1 MDNLRSTGN
10 EIMQEGLEFIELR
23 FLELD
28 AENPRL
34 PESVERT
41 PEAMLNHIALTTSIE
56 DLMNAI
62 AENGFFP
69 GEPLVA
75 IKQGEKYVV
84 VEGNRRLT
92 AVKLIHNPY
101 DCARPSTRMLTI
113 AERMSNKLDTL
124 NVLPVIVR
132 KTRAEILPYLGFR
145 HITGVKQWEPLAKA
159 RYIEQ
164 LFQLTPHGA
173 TTDERYWHVARA
185 IGSRKDHIKRNLDAL
200 AVYKILEHHN
210 FYNID
215 GLDEESIKFSIL
227 STALAD
233 ERIGLFVGTLSI
245 DEDGDSISNDVII
258 SDTGINR
265 EHIQELTEWLY
276 RKDELGKTRVG
287 ESRNLRELGAI
298 IDNKKALTAFRQ
310 GAELKIAYQQ
320 TEDVRQDF
328 MQLLFRAEAAITEA
342 AGMVATIDY
351 DSDALELSR
360 RLSANI
366 KLIGKTLVDKKVED
380 DDDF

>member
-1 MDNLRSTGN
+1 
-10 EIMQEGLEFIELR
+10 MQEGLQFIDIKL
-23 FLELD
+23 LELD
-28 AENPRL
+28 TQNPRL

-41 PEAMLNHIALTTSIE
+41 PDAMLNHIALTTSIE

-75 IKQGEKYVV
+75 ISEGENYVV

-92 AVKLIHNPY
+92 AVKLIHDPY
-101 DCARPSTRMLTI
+101 QCERPSTRMLTI
-113 AERMSNKLDTL
+113 AERMSSKLESLKT
-124 NVLPVIVR
+124 LPVIVR
-132 KTRAEILPYLGFR
+132 KSRAEILPYLGFR

-164 LFQLTPHGA
+164 LFELTPQSS
-173 TTDERYWHVARA
+173 TIDERYWRVARS

-200 AVYKILEHHN
+200 AVYKILEKNN
-210 FYNID
+210 FYNIP

-233 ERIGLFVGTLSI
+233 ERIGLFVGTYSL
-245 DEDGDSISNDVII
+245 DEDGDSVSNDVII
-258 SDTGINR
+258 SDAGINR
-265 EHIQELTEWLY
+265 ENIQELTEWLY
-276 RKDELGKTRVG
+276 KKDELGKTRVG
-287 ESRNLRELGAI
+287 ESRNLRELGAVI
-298 IDNKKALTAFRQ
+298 ENKKALTSFRQ
-310 GAELKIAYQQ
+310 GADLKLAYQL

-342 AGMVATIDY
+342 AGMVATMSY
-351 DSDALELSR
+351 DSDALEVSR
-360 RLSANI
+360 RLAANI
-366 KLIGKTLVDKKVED
+366 KLIGKTIVAKKVED

>member
-1 MDNLRSTGN
+1 
-10 EIMQEGLEFIELR
+10 MQEGLQFIDIKL
-23 FLELD
+23 LELD
-28 AENPRL
+28 TQNPRL
-34 PESVERT
+34 PESIERT
-41 PEAMLNHIALTTSIE
+41 PGAMLNHIALTTSIE

-75 IKQGEKYVV
+75 ISEGDNYVV

-92 AVKLIHNPY
+92 AVKLIHDPY
-101 DCARPSTRMLTI
+101 QCERPSTRMLTI
-113 AERMSNKLDTL
+113 AERMSSKLESLKT
-124 NVLPVIVR
+124 LPVIVR
-132 KTRAEILPYLGFR
+132 KTRAEVLPYLGFR

-164 LFQLTPHGA
+164 LFELTPQSSSI
-173 TTDERYWHVARA
+173 DERYWRVARS

-200 AVYKILEHHN
+200 AVYKILEKNN
-210 FYNID
+210 FYNIH

-233 ERIGLFVGTLSI
+233 ERIGLFVGTYSL
-245 DEDGDSISNDVII
+245 DEDGDSVSNDVII
-258 SDTGINR
+258 SDAGINR
-265 EHIQELTEWLY
+265 ENIQELTEWLY
-276 RKDELGKTRVG
+276 KKDELGKTRVG
-287 ESRNLRELGAI
+287 ESRNLRELGAVI
-298 IDNKKALTAFRQ
+298 ENKKALTSFRQ
-310 GAELKIAYQQ
+310 GADLKLAYQL

-342 AGMVATIDY
+342 AGMVATMNY
-351 DSDALELSR
+351 DSDALEVSR
-360 RLSANI
+360 RLAANI
-366 KLIGKTLVDKKVED
+366 KLIGKTIVAKKVED